1 MIILRMHQEFL
12 SYIFPLSIHNRQAF
26 LQLIFLFFTLF
37 GSYDLIA
44 QEKTFVVVLDAG
56 HGGHDSGNRGNGY
69 YEKKIALNIAL
80 KTGKN
85 LEKIKGIK
93 VIYTRKTDVFIEL
106 IERAKIANKARLF
119 PIGAITKGSKGEEL
133 AEIGELREAGCVEI
147 SDDGIPVMNS
157 LVMRRA
163 MEYARTFDLPVIDH
177 CEDLNLSAGSGF

>member
-12 SYIFPLSIHNRQAF
+12 SYIFPLSIHNRQTF

-80 KTGKN
+80 TATSVLPNPTSPQTN
-85 LEKIKGIK
+85 LS
-93 VIYTRKTDVFIEL
+93 
-106 IERAKIANKARLF
+106 
-119 PIGAITKGSKGEEL
+119 IGFSL
-133 AEIGELREAGCVEI
+133 SI
-147 SDDGIPVMNS
+147 SDFIS
-157 LVMRRA
+157 FTA
-163 MEYARTFDLPVIDH
+163 VI
-177 CEDLNLSAGSGF
+177 